1 MNDIEIM
8 RNNLKKI
15 PNSFLLRECLSTKS
29 KEWVKSTINKSLNEV
44 VHSVYELPDE
54 YVRSYNLI
62 SFLYWSLG
70 ETAHAKEYNNKVLEM
85 EHDNVIA
92 IANLI
97 EFSIEEED
105 AYAIQNW
112 NEKLLDIQKSSF
124 LLLKGEAEIAYC
136 YTRLGLKYY
145 ETAVK
150 SFTDILE
157 KSNSEPI
164 NKNLIMLWKYG
175 IGLTL
180 RRMSHLV
187 SVHSEAQAS
196 IRKKRMK
203 DAINVFVNL
212 VKEEKEN
219 NRIKAM
225 AYTQLGELR
234 FAVDKERLMRTEYF
248 PQPFCSWKEE
258 NFYRTGYQMCV
269 GEIYVLERYGK
280 FLRYMRKYNDS
291 EMMLR
296 KSISIRETSFAH
308 HHLALTLKSKL
319 HRELTDRRKSYHYGA
334 DISPEKTPVSYMKT
348 NSEPHKRNLFPKNNP
363 AFNAPD
369 VLQTYPKVGNNTV
382 NDTSQKSLSKFTFNK
397 VQESINFKE
406 SYTRPY
412 TNTNSDQ
419 YMGHYQNPRSTN
431 VNKTGS
437 RQHLAITEKFGNNIR
452 YSQKESS
459 NENITHN
466 EAQVASYSQQRFNFD
481 SGFDSM
487 SSSFQSLSLGA
498 SNDDTEKQAR
508 PIDSKAGVTLKQNAT
523 SFRKSKDVGTPALQ
537 SNLSSSQKSDR
548 YKGNKTKA
556 MIKSPKKLLSLP
568 KDQKT
573 AEIFYHLDQAL
584 LISENSAAL
593 YEKGLTLRAIGSLDE
608 AIEIFK
614 KLFSKE
620 TSLLY
625 LANAYEQCGLCYMEK
640 IDCLNGDENSKQRLV
655 FNMKDYFMKSV
666 ALSAKLVSEIPNIA
680 EIWSSASSLKEIISK
695 ENPSK
700 QNIRELAVL
709 SERLYNYSDAITYY
723 KQLLK
728 LEENVESAPQMLA
741 NIARN
746 HMLDQDFINA
756 ATVFNMIR
764 SHPNGDDFI
773 DQNMYLKCLME
784 AGLHAV
790 MTNVEKQLGRTYLRT
805 ALRHNDKKD
814 PTELRQSEA
823 EDEIEDELTFDI
835 FILCNE
841 NDMTVYRM
849 AAKVMSFLKRECD
862 LSVTLNSA
870 DVMMGSPKL
879 SETLGMIDNSETF
892 IVFIGKT
899 ETTDNQYGLC
909 VEHIITDKKKIV
921 VIAEEKEIK
930 APAIIERFKHR
941 INTLIYDNS
950 VNEQSVSVD
959 WVKKLFQQL
968 LHVH

>member
-1 MNDIEIM
+1 MNELELI
-8 RNNLKKI
+8 RKNLKII

-29 KEWVKSTINKSLNEV
+29 KEWVNSTINKSLNEV
-44 VHSVYELPDE
+44 DNKVYEFTDE

-70 ETAHAKEYNNKVLEM
+70 ETVHAKEYNNKVLEI
-85 EHDNVIA
+85 ENNNIIA
-92 IANLI
+92 VANLI

-105 AYAIQNW
+105 AYAIQIW
-112 NEKLLDIQKSSF
+112 NEKLLDIKKSSF

-136 YTRLGLKYY
+136 YTRLGFKYY
-145 ETAVK
+145 ETALK
-150 SFTDILE
+150 KYTDILE

-164 NKNLIMLWKYG
+164 DKNLVMLWKYG

-180 RRMSHLV
+180 RRMSSLV

-196 IRKKRMK
+196 LRKKRIK

-212 VKEEKEN
+212 VKEENFKEN

-225 AYTQLGELR
+225 AYTQLGELC
-234 FAVDKERLMRTEYF
+234 FTVEKERLMRKEYF
-248 PQPFCSWKEE
+248 PQPFCNWKEE
-258 NFYRTGYQMCV
+258 DFYQTGLHMCE
-269 GEIYVLERYGK
+269 GETYVLERYGK
-280 FLRYMRKYNDS
+280 FLRYKKQYDDS

-296 KSISIRETSFAH
+296 NSISIRETSFAH

-319 HRELTDRRKSYHYGA
+319 HRELSDRKRSYFRGA
-334 DISPEKTPVSYMKT
+334 ATSPDDTSVSYMRT
-348 NSEPHKRNLFPKNNP
+348 YSEPHKRNLFPKYNP
-363 AFNAPD
+363 AFNAPE
-369 VLQTYPKVGNNTV
+369 VLQTYSKDGNNTV
-382 NDTSQKSLSKFTFNK
+382 NDTSQKSLSKITFNK
-397 VQESINFKE
+397 VQEPVKG
-406 SYTRPY
+406 SYTKPY
-412 TNTNSDQ
+412 TNANSDW
-419 YMGHYQNPRSTN
+419 YLGHYQKPRSTN

-437 RQHLAITEKFGNNIR
+437 RQHLAITEKYGDHRR
-452 YSQKESS
+452 YFPKERSNEHMACNQAHGASFSQKS
-459 NENITHN
+459 
-466 EAQVASYSQQRFNFD
+466 FNYD
-481 SGFDSM
+481 SGIDSM
-487 SSSFQSLSLGA
+487 SSMFKSLSLGA
-498 SNDDTEKQAR
+498 STDDTGKQTH
-508 PIDSKAGVTLKQNAT
+508 PIDSQSGLTLKQNTT
-523 SFRKSKDVGTPALQ
+523 SFRKSRDVGTPVLL
-537 SNLSSSQKSDR
+537 SNLSNSQKSNS
-548 YKGNKTKA
+548 YKVNQTKA

-568 KDQKT
+568 KDWRT
-573 AEIFYHLDQAL
+573 EEIFDHLDKAL
-584 LISENSAAL
+584 HIENSAAL

-625 LANAYEQCGLCYMEK
+625 LANAYEQCGLCYKEK
-640 IDCLNGDENSKQRLV
+640 IEYLNGDEKKRMV

-680 EIWSSASSLKEIISK
+680 EIWSSASSLEEIISK

-700 QNIRELAVL
+700 QNTRQLAVL
-709 SERLYNYSDAITYY
+709 HERLNNYNEAITYY

-728 LEENVESAPQMLA
+728 LEENVESAPEMLA
-741 NIARN
+741 SIARN
-746 HMLDQDFINA
+746 HMLDQDYISA
-756 ATVFNMIR
+756 ATVFDMIR
-764 SHPNGDDFI
+764 SHPHGDKCI
-773 DQNMYLKCLME
+773 DQNMYLNCLIE

-790 MTNVEKQLGRTYLRT
+790 MTNVEMQLGRTYLRT
-805 ALRHNDKKD
+805 ALRHNDETD
-814 PTELRQSEA
+814 PTELHQHEA
-823 EDEIEDELTFDI
+823 DDKIEDESTFDI
-835 FILCNE
+835 FILCSE

-870 DVMMGSPKL
+870 DVMMGAPKL

-921 VIAEEKEIK
+921 VIAEEEEIK

-941 INTLIYDNS
+941 INTIIYDKS
-950 VNEQSVSVD
+950 VNEESVSVD
-959 WVKKLFQQL
+959 WVKMLFQQL

>member
-1 MNDIEIM
+1 MNDIELI
-8 RNNLKKI
+8 RNNLKKV

-44 VHSVYELPDE
+44 VHSVYELPEE

-136 YTRLGLKYY
+136 YTRLGFKYY

-150 SFTDILE
+150 KFTDILE

-164 NKNLIMLWKYG
+164 AKNLVMLWKYG

-180 RRMSHLV
+180 RRMSSLV
-187 SVHSEAQAS
+187 SVQSEAQAS
-196 IRKKRMK
+196 IRKKRIK

-212 VKEEKEN
+212 VKEENFTEN
-219 NRIKAM
+219 NRNKAM
-225 AYTQLGELR
+225 AYTQLGELC
-234 FAVDKERLMRTEYF
+234 FTVDKERLMRTEYF
-248 PQPFCSWKEE
+248 PQPFCSWNEE
-258 NFYRTGYQMCV
+258 IFYQTGWHMCE
-269 GEIYVLERYGK
+269 GETYVLERYWK
-280 FLRYMRKYNDS
+280 FLRYKKQYDDS

-296 KSISIRETSFAH
+296 NSISIRETSFAH

-319 HRELTDRRKSYHYGA
+319 HRELTDRRRSYFRGA
-334 DISPEKTPVSYMKT
+334 ATSPEETSVSYMRT
-348 NSEPHKRNLFPKNNP
+348 YSEPHKRNLFLKHNP
-363 AFNAPD
+363 AFNAPE
-369 VLQTYPKVGNNTV
+369 VLKTYSKDGNNAV
-382 NDTSQKSLSKFTFNK
+382 KDTSHNSLSKFTFNK
-397 VQESINFKE
+397 VQEPVKG
-406 SYTRPY
+406 SYTKPY
-412 TNTNSDQ
+412 TSTNSDP
-419 YMGHYQNPRSTN
+419 YLGNYQNPRSVN

-437 RQHLAITEKFGNNIR
+437 RQHLAITEKYGNHRR
-452 YSQKESS
+452 YPQKERS
-459 NENITHN
+459 NEYMACNQT
-466 EAQVASYSQQRFNFD
+466 QVANYSQQSFNYD

-487 SSSFQSLSLGA
+487 SSMFKSLSLGA
-498 SNDDTEKQAR
+498 SNDDTGKQTH
-508 PIDSKAGVTLKQNAT
+508 PIDSQSGLTLKQNTT
-523 SFRKSKDVGTPALQ
+523 SLRESRDVGRPVLQ
-537 SNLSSSQKSDR
+537 SNFSNSQKSNS
-548 YKGNKTKA
+548 YKVNQTKA

-568 KDQKT
+568 KDWRT
-573 AEIFYHLDQAL
+573 EEIFYHLDQAL
-584 LISENSAAL
+584 HISDNSAAL
-593 YEKGLTLRAIGSLDE
+593 YEKGLTLRAICSLDE
-608 AIEIFK
+608 AIEIFM

-625 LANAYEQCGLCYMEK
+625 LANAYEQCGLCYKEK
-640 IDCLNGDENSKQRLV
+640 IEYLNGDEKKRMV

-666 ALSAKLVSEIPNIA
+666 ALSAKLVSEIPNIT
-680 EIWSSASSLKEIISK
+680 EIWSSASSLEEILSK

-700 QNIRELAVL
+700 QNTRQLAVL
-709 SERLYNYSDAITYY
+709 HERLNNYNEAITYY

-728 LEENVESAPQMLA
+728 LEENVESAPEMLA
-741 NIARN
+741 SIARN
-746 HMLDQDFINA
+746 HMLNQDYISA
-756 ATVFNMIR
+756 ATVFDMIR
-764 SHPNGDDFI
+764 SHPNGDKCI
-773 DQNMYLKCLME
+773 DQNMYLKCLIE

-790 MTNVEKQLGRTYLRT
+790 MTSVDMQLGRTYLRT

-814 PTELRQSEA
+814 PSERHQHEA
-823 EDEIEDELTFDI
+823 DDEKEDESTFDI
-835 FILCNE
+835 FILCDE

-862 LSVTLNSA
+862 LSVTLNSE
-870 DVMMGSPKL
+870 DVMMGAPKL
-879 SETLGMIDNSETF
+879 SETLGILDNSETF

-921 VIAEEKEIK
+921 VIAEEEEIK

-941 INTLIYDNS
+941 INTLIYDKS
-950 VNEQSVSVD
+950 VNEKSVSVD
-959 WVKKLFQQL
+959 WVKMLFQQL